1 MEQKLTKIVDSLE
14 AAYTRRDVGDAQEGE
29 AEGAPGMSWL
39 TGDLQRLGM
48 DVNVN
53 MAGQYNVRVNLTTP
67 TNALPSAPS
76 SAGAFDAEA
85 LSDDSMELPENMPI
99 KKKFVTKTAAQQASA
114 RRRNKSKSAIIP
126 PTKPKPS
133 RAKQGSM
140 FTGR

>member
-67 TNALPSAPS
+67 TNALPC
-76 SAGAFDAEA
+76 
-85 LSDDSMELPENMPI
+85 
-99 KKKFVTKTAAQQASA
+99 
-114 RRRNKSKSAIIP
+114 
-126 PTKPKPS
+126 
-133 RAKQGSM
+133 
-140 FTGR
+140 

>member
-1 MEQKLTKIVDSLE
+1 
-14 AAYTRRDVGDAQEGE
+14 
-29 AEGAPGMSWL
+29 
-39 TGDLQRLGM
+39 
-48 DVNVN
+48 
-53 MAGQYNVRVNLTTP
+53 
-67 TNALPSAPS
+67 
-76 SAGAFDAEA
+76 
-85 LSDDSMELPENMPI
+85 MELPENMPI